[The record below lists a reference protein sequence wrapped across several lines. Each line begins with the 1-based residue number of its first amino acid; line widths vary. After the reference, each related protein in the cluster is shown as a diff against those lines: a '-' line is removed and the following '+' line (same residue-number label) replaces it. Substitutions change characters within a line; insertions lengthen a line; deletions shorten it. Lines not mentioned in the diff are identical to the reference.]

1 MFVRRVA
8 EEAVAVAVPAVL
20 AVAVLEVGAT
30 ARAVAALE
38 VAEPAAA
45 LAVVEPEAAALA
57 VVVPEE
63 VEPEAV
69 ALAVVVPE
77 EVEPEAVEPE
87 AAALAVVVL
96 AAVEPEA
103 GVLVAAALEARGQD
117 RAVEVLVP
125 AAAHRA
131 AVHQGVRAPRAA
143 PPTLAAEYPILG
155 VPLVLA
161 SRQDQAQPVLA
172 QPTVTGLGRPEAAGI
187 PERIMEAERSRK
199 GLAPTRCARSIS
211 AAIATGLRPIA

>member
-1 MFVRRVA
+1 
-8 EEAVAVAVPAVL
+8 
-20 AVAVLEVGAT
+20 VLEVGAT

-63 VEPEAV
+63 VEAV

-77 EVEPEAVEPE
+77 EVVPEEVEPE
-87 AAALAVVVL
+87 AAA
-96 AAVEPEA
+96 
-103 GVLVAAALEARGQD
+103 LVAAALEARGQD